1 MVQFQKAVKY
11 GALLRLAL
19 IGTSGSGKTYSA
31 LAIATGLGLP
41 IAFIDTERGSA
52 RKYADLF
59 DFDVLELDSFSVDN
73 FIAAINA
80 AERGGYKV
88 LIIDSLSHAWSGKDG
103 ILEFVD
109 TETAKSRA
117 KNAYTSGW
125 RAATPKHNQLVDAIL
140 GCKMHVIACMRS
152 KAEYVMDEVNGKKV
166 PRKIGLQPVQREGME
181 YEFDVLGDLDQDHNL
196 IISKSRC
203 AAIDNKLFPRPGAEF
218 AAILNE
224 WLGGSPAPVA
234 APAANPAPDLEFV
247 PSDSLAK
254 AKADLRKRLASLN
267 AQGLNGYG
275 DWGKVR
281 TDMIAVLGIDHLDK
295 AREEHLD
302 SILVWHDSLGRWMS
316 STDVPFPASA
326 ANPAPAPEF
335 VPEGE
340 TIDQPERT
348 NDEFAEIMAATQGI
362 MRKLVDNKID
372 GFENEVRRHS
382 SIQKHLGC
390 SMIAECTNFHDLY
403 EYHNHLAAILRGE
416 SAKPTI
422 KERQAVLIDRMTK
435 LATGEELEEW
445 LPKIQGATRH
455 AALDEAE
462 EWLDENKT
470 SLEGDSK

>member
-19 IGTSGSGKTYSA
+19 IGTSGSGKTFSA

-59 DFDVLELDSFSVDN
+59 DFDVLELESFSVEN

-109 TETAKSRA
+109 METAKSRA

-125 RAATPKHNQLVDAIL
+125 RAATPLHNKLVDTIL
-140 GCKMHVIACMRS
+140 CCKMNVIACMRS
-152 KAEYVMDEVNGKKV
+152 KSEYVLEEMNGKKV

-181 YEFDVLGDLDQDHNL
+181 YEFDVMGDLDQDHNL

-234 APAANPAPDLEFV
+234 APAPAPAPTPAPEFV

-254 AKADLRKRLASLN
+254 AKADLRKRLVSLN

-275 DWGKVR
+275 DWGKVKA
-281 TDMIAVLGIDHLDK
+281 DMIAVLGIDHLDQ

-326 ANPAPAPEF
+326 TPAPAPF
-335 VPEGE
+335 
-340 TIDQPERT
+340 DFQA
-348 NDEFAEIMAATQGI
+348 FLAEIDAEMAR
-362 MRKLVDNKID
+362 RKISDTVAESLAARAMDLAEKKNKIITTVLDAVKAYPLKAPSVPDEIVNLHNEVSSRLEMLISLGAD
-372 GFENEVRRHS
+372 GFRS
-382 SIQKHLGC
+382 SARMKNSLKNNLGVTQLKKC
-390 SMIAECTNFHDLY
+390 TDAEK
-403 EYHNHLAAILRGE
+403 LAAYVIHLQSKID
-416 SAKPTI
+416 SAN
-422 KERQAVLIDRMTK
+422 KE
-435 LATGEELEEW
+435 AT
-445 LPKIQGATRH
+445 A
-455 AALDEAE
+455 
-462 EWLDENKT
+462 
-470 SLEGDSK
+470 